1 MNQSSTEDVTTTSS
15 TLSFNEGTI
24 HHIVNIDKF
33 SREVKEV
40 FVIEVPATGERHKI
54 KKESM
59 IEIARES
66 SKKADQFNYLLN
78 EGYEAS
84 GNMQAGAG
92 KAIRVTKSTD
102 SYNLVIFVGETG
114 KSFSA
119 KKVQCKTYVKLNKN
133 YLDAIFLFVTEDEK
147 VKDAKKL
154 AKQLQ
159 RTSLELS

>member
-1 MNQSSTEDVTTTSS
+1 MSQSSTEEVTTTSS

-24 HHIVNIDKF
+24 HHVINVDKF
-33 SREVKEV
+33 SREAKEV
-40 FVIEVPATGERHKI
+40 FVIEVPATGEKHRI
-54 KKESM
+54 KKESI
-59 IEIARES
+59 IEIARL
-66 SKKADQFNYLLN
+66 SKKADQFNYLLG

-92 KAIRVTKSTD
+92 KAIRMTKSTD

-114 KSFSA
+114 KSFDP
-119 KKVQCKTYVKLNKN
+119 KKVQCKTYVKLDKN
-133 YLDAIFLFVTEDEK
+133 YLNAIFTCVLEDEK
-147 VKDAKKL
+147 VKEAKKV